1 MSRKF
6 MLLAGVSTAL
16 VATPAF
22 AQDAPAQAA
31 PAGEQGGLEEI
42 IVTAQKRQERLQDV
56 PVSVT
61 AVGAEQLE
69 NQRITEFG
77 DLTRAASSL
86 TVTQTTSAP
95 NNAIILRGI
104 GTFAFSIGVEPSVA
118 VILDDLPVVQ
128 QAQAFDGLSDVA
140 RIEVLKGPQGTLF
153 GKNAS
158 AGVVNIVTKDPGKE
172 TSGSFSLTAATD
184 GDYRGE
190 ASISTPFGDNGSGV
204 RLSGFYHDYRGNVRN
219 LTLGRRVN
227 DQENYGLRAK
237 AKLVLSDVFNFT
249 LNGSWSKA
257 KQSGTA
263 VTIRSID
270 PLGTPR
276 VTFGAPPLAGLTAL
290 NFLPSL
296 TGITPGINNYNAR
309 TDAAAGTTNKI
320 VAISGRAVYEL
331 DQADIIS
338 VTGFQDWKFNF
349 QNDVDGTDVNV
360 LAVAAPALG
369 LNGGVVQSGPYHS
382 KLFTQ
387 ELRVVS
393 TGSGPFKYLFG
404 LFYADATTDRAFLR
418 GPGLA
423 LANWDA
429 TATNKGIG
437 AFGQVD
443 YKLESGTTLT
453 AGIRANREK
462 IGVRF
467 ANLLTPSAAQAAS
480 PAALNANCFVA
491 NNPGCKG
498 TNTDSVVTWKGSIA
512 QEVANNVMVYASV
525 ARGYKGFAYDVT
537 TGFNPA
543 RVNAALAGTGLGL
556 PGVGAAGLIG
566 NGPVKPETSTS
577 YELGLKSRFLD
588 NKVQLNVVGYLTN
601 YNNFQAQSA
610 VIIGGAPQF
619 VLNNVGKLRTKG
631 VEVELSAK
639 PADWLRL
646 DASAAY
652 TDAVMVSFPVA
663 QNFSDQ
669 TGAVFSGGASSL
681 VGNCIAAPAA
691 TAAAPRSRQNR
702 SGARLPNSPK
712 FKYNLNATGEFPF
725 GDDNKALVTLGY
737 QHQGKVNFD
746 LLGNPLLTER
756 AYGIFNASVGAEL
769 ANGFKAT
776 LFVTNLFDT
785 HYAASLQDGFGTLN
799 GNATNPAHV
808 IYQFQPRD
816 SERFFGVKL
825 GYSF

>member
-16 VATPAF
+16 IATSAF
-22 AQDAPAQAA
+22 AQDAA
-31 PAGEQGGLEEI
+31 PADEQGGLEEI

-61 AVGAEQLE
+61 AVSAEQLE
-69 NQRITEFG
+69 NQRITEFS

-172 TSGSFSLTAATD
+172 LSGSASFTAATD

-190 ASISTPFGDNGSGV
+190 ASISTPIGDNGSGV

-219 LTLGRRVN
+219 LTLGRRFN
-227 DQENYGLRAK
+227 DQENYGLRGK
-237 AKLVLSDVFNFT
+237 AKFVLSDVFNFS

-257 KQSGTA
+257 KQLGTTT
-263 VTIRSID
+263 TIRSIN

-276 VTFGAPPLAGLTAL
+276 SFGIPLV
-290 NFLPSL
+290 PSL
-296 TGITPGINNYNAR
+296 IGITPGTGNFRAR
-309 TDAAAGTTNKI
+309 VDAPSGTTNKI

-349 QNDVDGTDVNV
+349 QNDVDGTDLNV
-360 LAVAAPALG
+360 LGALS
-369 LNGGVVQSGPYHS
+369 GGTLSGGIAQSGPYHS

-387 ELRVVS
+387 EIRVVS
-393 TGSGPFKYLFG
+393 TGSGPFKYVFG
-404 LFYADATTDRAFLR
+404 MFYADATTDRAFSR
-418 GPGLA
+418 GPLPA
-423 LANWDA
+423 QLLQNWDS
-429 TATNKGIG
+429 TADTKSISS
-437 AFGQVD
+437 FGQVD
-443 YKLESGTTLT
+443 YKLETGTTLT
-453 AGIRANREK
+453 AGIRASKEK

-467 ANLLTPSAAQAAS
+467 VDRRTTATANSCATG
-480 PAALNANCFVA
+480 
-491 NNPGCKG
+491 NPLCSGS
-498 TNTDSVVTWKGSIA
+498 NTDAVVTWKGSIA
-512 QEVANNVMVYASV
+512 QELAKNVMVYASV
-525 ARGYKGFAYDVT
+525 ARGYKGFAYDIT
-537 TGFNPA
+537 SGFNPA
-543 RVNAALAGTGLGL
+543 RINAALAGTGPGL
-556 PGVGAAGLIG
+556 TGVG
-566 NGPVKPETSTS
+566 PVQAEKSTS

-610 VIIGGAPQF
+610 VFINGAPQF

-631 VEVELSAK
+631 VEVEFSAK
-639 PADWLRL
+639 PVDWLRL

-652 TDAVMVSFPVA
+652 TDAIIRSFPAA

-669 TGAVFSGGASSL
+669 TGAVFSNGTSAL
-681 VGNCIAAPAA
+681 VGNCIAATAA
-691 TAAAPRSRQNR
+691 TAAAPRTLCTRQNR

-725 GDDNKALVTLGY
+725 GDDGKALVTLGY

-746 LLGNPLLTER
+746 LLGNPLVTER
-756 AYGIFNASVGAEL
+756 AYGIFNGSVGAEFG
-769 ANGFKAT
+769 NGFKAT
-776 LFVTNLFDT
+776 VFVNNLFDK
-785 HYAASLQDGFGTLN
+785 HYAGSLSDAFQNLG

>member
-1 MSRKF
+1 MTFKNI
-6 MLLAGVSTAL
+6 LLATAA
-16 VATPAF
+16 ATLLASPVF
-22 AQDAPAQAA
+22 AQDVPA
-31 PAGEQGGLEEI
+31 EEDNGGLEEI

-56 PVSVT
+56 PVSVS
-61 AVGAEQLE
+61 ALGAEQIE
-69 NQRITEFG
+69 KQRIADFG

-86 TVTQTTSAP
+86 TITQTTSAP

-158 AGVVNIVTKDPGKE
+158 AGVVNIVTKDPGDV
-172 TSGSFSLTAATD
+172 TSGSVSLTGATD

-190 ASISTPFGDNGSGV
+190 VSISTPIGDNGSGV

-219 LTLGRRVN
+219 LALSRRAN
-227 DQENYGLRAK
+227 GQENYGLRAK
-237 AKLVLSDVFNFT
+237 AKLVLSDNFNFT

-257 KQSGTA
+257 NQGGTTT
-263 VTIRSID
+263 TIRSINA
-270 PLGTPR
+270 LGTPR
-276 VTFGAPPLAGLTAL
+276 SFGLALV
-290 NFLPSL
+290 PSL
-296 TGITPGINNYNAR
+296 TGITPGTGNYRAR
-309 TDAAAGTTNKI
+309 VDAPGGTTNKI
-320 VAISGRAVYEL
+320 FALSGRAVYEL

-349 QNDVDGTDVNV
+349 QNDVDGTDLNV
-360 LAVAAPALG
+360 LGALS
-369 LNGGVVQSGPYHS
+369 GGALSGGIAQSGPYHS
-382 KLFTQ
+382 KQFTQ

-404 LFYADATTDRAFLR
+404 LFYADATTDRAFNR
-418 GPGLA
+418 GPLPPP
-423 LANWDA
+423 LLQNWDA
-429 TATNKGIG
+429 TADTSSI
-437 AFGQVD
+437 ATFGQID
-443 YKLESGTTLT
+443 YKLESGTTFT
-453 AGIRANREK
+453 AGVRANREK

-467 ANLLTPSAAQAAS
+467 DNLLPTA
-480 PAALNANCFVA
+480 VA
-491 NNPGCKG
+491 NSCATGNPLCRGK
-498 TNTDSVVTWKGSIA
+498 NTDSVVTWKGSVA
-512 QEVANNVMVYASV
+512 QELARDVMAYVSV
-525 ARGYKGFAYDVT
+525 ARGYKGFAYDVSS
-537 TGFNPA
+537 GFNPA
-543 RVNAALAGTGLGL
+543 RINAALAGTGPGL
-556 PGVGAAGLIG
+556 TGV
-566 NGPVKPETSTS
+566 GPVKAETSTS

-588 NKVQLNVVGYLTN
+588 NKVQLNVIGYLTN

-610 VIIGGAPQF
+610 VFINGAPQF

-631 VEVELSAK
+631 VEVEFSAK
-639 PADWLRL
+639 PTDWLRL

-652 TDAVMVSFPVA
+652 TDAIMRSFPAA

-669 TGAVFSGGASSL
+669 TGAVFANGASSL

-691 TAAAPRSRQNR
+691 TAAAPRTLCSRQNR

-712 FKYNLNATGEFPF
+712 FKFNLNATGEFPF

-756 AYGIFNASVGAEL
+756 AYGILNSSIGAEFG
-769 ANGFKAT
+769 NGFKAT
-776 LFVTNLFDT
+776 VFVNNLFDK
-785 HYAASLQDGFGTLN
+785 HYAGSLSDGFQNLG
-799 GNATNPAHV
+799 GSATNPAHV

-816 SERFFGVKL
+816 SERYFGIKL
-825 GYSF
+825 GYNF